1 MPKVSMRCIYYGVST
16 GICKLSSFVYANFLW
31 FIYQLLAMK
40 VILLSVK
47 NIFIL
52 NVELYLFYHKIK

>member
-47 NIFIL
+47 NILIL
-52 NVELYLFYHKIK
+52 NVE